1 MRNALVIAATVL
13 VAASVNTGPGS
24 TGLFTGAEAASIC
37 VNHTVGKYRK
47 AKSQD
52 QAKKEA
58 RMSWRTQVAK
68 QTWVLGYRD
77 WHSAQNRAYDC
88 NKSGSKWSCR
98 AKATPCVPL

>member
-1 MRNALVIAATVL
+1 MRNALAIAATLL
-13 VAASVNTGPGS
+13 VVGSISSGPGS
-24 TGLFTGAEAASIC
+24 TGLITSAEAASIC
-37 VNHTVGKYRK
+37 VKHTVGKYRK

-88 NKSGSKWSCR
+88 GKSGKKWSCR